1 MGVGRWMRETGK
13 CVLCTDTTQLIWVYY
28 EYMYIRMC
36 YICTPFLSLS
46 ITFVVSKEGL
56 RLLLFSPQ
64 VQPASLSEGVRD

>member
-1 MGVGRWMRETGK
+1 MRETGK

-56 RLLLFSPQ
+56 RLLLFS
-64 VQPASLSEGVRD
+64 LSPSTSSSATCIFE